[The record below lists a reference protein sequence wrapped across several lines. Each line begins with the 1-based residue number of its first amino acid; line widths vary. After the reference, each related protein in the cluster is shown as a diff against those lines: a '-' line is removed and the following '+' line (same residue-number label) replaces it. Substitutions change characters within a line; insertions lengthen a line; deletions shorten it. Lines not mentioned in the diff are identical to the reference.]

1 MKNKFKKVVLLAI
14 ILTLALLAFTGC
26 TITNR
31 RYNVDDIGIVTIS
44 NAIEEALSSCVI
56 IQTQATAINLDSKAN
71 SQYSYIFV
79 GVAISETEVII
90 PYQAVPKTGEYRNI
104 TYKGIVAGKESSL
117 TFRLEDYSVPDY
129 AFAVLEL
136 LTPDVKLKAVKFAN
150 SDNLILADLLF
161 GVEFSKPYKIGV
173 QSLNAYDYMRVNSVM
188 VSSKVMVHNYQ
199 SIGHQDLENATFTA
213 QAYSVVSEPS
223 YKHNFTLN
231 SYGTSITEFS
241 LINNIL
247 FNKAGEFIGLN
258 YMKKVDSSNNN
269 EYVVDGITYAVK
281 SNAIKQIINE

>member
-26 TITNR
+26 TTINR
-31 RYNVDDIGIVTIS
+31 RYNVDDIGTVTIS
-44 NAIEEALSSCVI
+44 DAIEEALQSCVI
-56 IQTQATAINLDSKAN
+56 IQAQATAINLDSKAN

-90 PYQAVPKTGEYRNI
+90 PYQAVPKNGEYRNI
-104 TYKGIVAGKESSL
+104 IYKGIIAGNESSL
-117 TFRLEDYSVPDY
+117 NFRLDYSVPDY

-188 VSSKVMVHNYQ
+188 VSSKFMVHNYQ
-199 SIGHQDLENATFTA
+199 STGHKELEEVTFTA

-223 YKHNFTLN
+223 YKHNFSLN
-231 SYGTSITEFS
+231 SYGTSTIEFS

-269 EYVVDGITYAVK
+269 EHIVDGITYAVK
-281 SNAIKQIINE
+281 SNAIKQIIEQ

>member
-26 TITNR
+26 TTINR
-31 RYNVDDIGIVTIS
+31 RYNVDDIGTVTIS
-44 NAIEEALSSCVI
+44 DAIEEALQSCVI
-56 IQTQATAINLDSKAN
+56 IQAQATAINSDSKVN

-90 PYQAVPKTGEYRNI
+90 PYQAVPKNGEYRNI
-104 TYKGIVAGKESSL
+104 IYKGIIAGNESSL
-117 TFRLEDYSVPDY
+117 IFRHKYTPVVNN

-150 SDNLILADLLF
+150 SDNLVLADLLF

-188 VSSKVMVHNYQ
+188 VSSKFMVHNYQ
-199 SIGHQDLENATFTA
+199 STGHKELEEVTFTA

-223 YKHNFTLN
+223 YKHNFSLN
-231 SYGTSITEFS
+231 SYGTSTIEFS

-269 EYVVDGITYAVK
+269 EHIVDGITYAVK
-281 SNAIKQIINE
+281 SNAIKQIIEQ